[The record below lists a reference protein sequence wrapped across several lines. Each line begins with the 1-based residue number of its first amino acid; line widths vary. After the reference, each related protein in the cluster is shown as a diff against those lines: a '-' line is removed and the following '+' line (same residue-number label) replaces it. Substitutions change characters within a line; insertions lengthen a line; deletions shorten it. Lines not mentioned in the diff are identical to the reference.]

1 MKEIESTRAAPLLKG
16 LRPLFPSRAAATTD
30 RRSKRDTTL
39 TKEGTTIGIDKKIQ
53 VHALIVE
60 RLAADLAL
68 FSVAAKTAHDASI
81 HEENIP
87 DNKYDTLSLE
97 ASYVA
102 QGQANRAQELKR
114 ALHAYR
120 TLTLQPFTPQSPV
133 RLTALVTL
141 EGADGERRI
150 VFIGPQEGGMKLAR
164 DDEEILVI
172 TAGSP
177 LGTNLIGKCQGE
189 VVSIGRKDF
198 EIVDV
203 C

>member
-1 MKEIESTRAAPLLKG
+1 MIIQR
-16 LRPLFPSRAAATTD
+16 
-30 RRSKRDTTL
+30 L
-39 TKEGTTIGIDKKIQ
+39 TE
-53 VHALIVE
+53 
-60 RLAADLAL
+60 DLTVL
-68 FSVAAKTAHDASI
+68 SVAARTAHEASI

-114 ALHAYR
+114 ALHAYQ
-120 TLTLQPFTPQSPV
+120 TLALQQFQGEAAI

-141 EGADGERRI
+141 EAEGGA
-150 VFIGPQEGGMKLAR
+150 VKVLFIGPQEGGLKLQL
-164 DDEEILVI
+164 DGEEILVI

-177 LGTNLIGKCQGE
+177 LGSDLIGKCIGE
-189 VVSIGRKDF
+189 TVRIGKVTF
-198 EIVDV
+198 EIVGV

>member
-1 MKEIESTRAAPLLKG
+1 VRRSLSG
-16 LRPLFPSRAAATTD
+16 AAAASPLE
-30 RRSKRDTTL
+30 RIPNRSL
-39 TKEGTTIGIDKKIQ
+39 PQEGTPITVSKKIRIQ
-53 VHALIVE
+53 QLIIE
-60 RLAADLAL
+60 RLAADLAVL
-68 FSVAAKTAHDASI
+68 SVAAKTAHEASI

-114 ALHAYR
+114 ALHGYQ
-120 TLTLQPFTPQSPV
+120 TLTLQQFEADAAI

-141 EGADGERRI
+141 EAEDGDTRLL
-150 VFIGPQEGGMKLAR
+150 FIGPHEGGMKLKVDGA
-164 DDEEILVI
+164 EVLVI

-177 LGTNLIGKCQGE
+177 LGNALIGKCVGD
-189 VVSIGRKDF
+189 VVDLGKRDF
-198 EIVDV
+198 EIVRL

>member
-1 MKEIESTRAAPLLKG
+1 M
-16 LRPLFPSRAAATTD
+16 
-30 RRSKRDTTL
+30 
-39 TKEGTTIGIDKKIQ
+39 
-53 VHALIVE
+53 
-60 RLAADLAL
+60 
-68 FSVAAKTAHDASI
+68 SVAARTAHEASI

-114 ALHAYR
+114 SLHAYQI
-120 TLTLQPFTPQSPV
+120 LTLQQFPGEAPI

-141 EGADGERRI
+141 EAEDGETRTL
-150 VFIGPQEGGMKLAR
+150 FIGPQEGGLKLTA
-164 DDEEILVI
+164 DEVEIVVI

-177 LGTNLIGKCQGE
+177 LGKELIGKRLGDL
-189 VVSIGRKDF
+189 VNIGKKDF
-198 EIVDV
+198 EIVGV

>member
-1 MKEIESTRAAPLLKG
+1 LIIQS
-16 LRPLFPSRAAATTD
+16 
-30 RRSKRDTTL
+30 L
-39 TKEGTTIGIDKKIQ
+39 TE
-53 VHALIVE
+53 
-60 RLAADLAL
+60 DLTVL
-68 FSVAAKTAHDASI
+68 SVAARTAHEASI

-114 ALHAYR
+114 ALHAYQ
-120 TLTLQPFTPQSPV
+120 TLALQQFQGDAAI

-141 EGADGERRI
+141 EAEEGA
-150 VFIGPQEGGMKLAR
+150 VKVLFIGPQEGGLKLQL
-164 DDEEILVI
+164 DGEEILVI

-177 LGTNLIGKCQGE
+177 LGSELIGKCLGE
-189 VVSIGRKDF
+189 SVRIGKVTF
-198 EIVDV
+198 EIVGV

>member
-1 MKEIESTRAAPLLKG
+1 MKRGS
-16 LRPLFPSRAAATTD
+16 RPIAT
-30 RRSKRDTTL
+30 
-39 TKEGTTIGIDKKIQ
+39 DKKKL
-53 VHALIVE
+53 VHRLIIE

-68 FSVAAKTAHDASI
+68 LSEAARTAHEAAI

-102 QGQANRAQELKR
+102 QGQANRAQEIKR

-120 TLTLQPFTPQSPV
+120 TLTLQQFTGDAAV

-141 EGADGERRI
+141 EAEDGS
-150 VFIGPQEGGMKLAR
+150 VKVLFIGPQEGGLKLR
-164 DDEEILVI
+164 VEGEEIMVI

-177 LGTNLIGKCQGE
+177 LGTALIGKCTGDE
-189 VVSIGRKDF
+189 VPVGKTLYQ
-198 EIVDV
+198 IVALS
-203 C
+203 